1 MMARWGLEGM
11 RSFSQISVARKEE
24 KRPYGSEDG
33 EIRAEVAA

>member
-24 KRPYGSEDG
+24 KNPLGSE
-33 EIRAEVAA
+33 ENEVQSEVAA